1 MYIVTGFL
9 VVIADAKIKGLRIA
23 AFVKQ
28 LFLKHVSRKKRRSTA
43 ERVVHNIW
51 CDSLLL

>member
-9 VVIADAKIKGLRIA
+9 VVIADAKIIGLRVV
-23 AFVKQ
+23 AFVNQ